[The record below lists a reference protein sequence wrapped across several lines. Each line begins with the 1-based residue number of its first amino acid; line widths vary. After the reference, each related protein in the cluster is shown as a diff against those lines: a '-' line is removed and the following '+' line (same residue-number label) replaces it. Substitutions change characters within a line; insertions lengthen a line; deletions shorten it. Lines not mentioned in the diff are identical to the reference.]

1 MYNDEKCILLL
12 SYVYSSKYRPNIIIF
27 INNELKTPS
36 QISKKLNISTNHTSN
51 LLAGLKKHDLIRCKS
66 ITSGK
71 GRLYELTEDGKR
83 IYEYIS

>member
-1 MYNDEKCILLL
+1 MYNDEKFILLL
-12 SYVYSSKYRPNIIIF
+12 SYVYSSKYRPDIIIF

-51 LLAGLKKHDLIRCKS
+51 LLSGLKKHNLVRCKS